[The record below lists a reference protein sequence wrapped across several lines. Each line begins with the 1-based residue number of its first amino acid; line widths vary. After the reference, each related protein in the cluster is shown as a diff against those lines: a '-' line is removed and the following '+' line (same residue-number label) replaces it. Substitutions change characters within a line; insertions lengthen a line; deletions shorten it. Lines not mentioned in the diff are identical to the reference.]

1 MGVFGR
7 KSTDGERAEE
17 LFSPYLDGQVSP
29 QERMFLERY
38 LAEHPE
44 TRAKFELAKQ
54 AVQLTQ
60 TLPPVKPPR
69 SFVLPRSMA
78 RKPSPAMRLYPVMRL
93 ATVAAMALFVFA
105 LVGDLATSS
114 RLAPT
119 AETQS
124 VALSI
129 QPTESPD
136 TAAPEALLSEAPAPT
151 ATLEAAGAA
160 RSDAAATATV
170 PAAADAAAP
179 AVTATPAATQDAAK
193 MLAVTAESSE
203 SFADTSVA
211 GQPSAA
217 PDSVDVLRTSV
228 FALAG
233 LTLVLAAA
241 TLVVRQRAR

>member
-1 MGVFGR
+1 MSRITIDFGIR
-7 KSTDGERAEE
+7 PSLWKRSATPCWVATMSSVTG
-17 LFSPYLDGQVSP
+17 P
-29 QERMFLERY
+29 
-38 LAEHPE
+38 
-44 TRAKFELAKQ
+44 TTKFA
-54 AVQLTQ
+54 
-60 TLPPVKPPR
+60 
-69 SFVLPRSMA
+69 
-78 RKPSPAMRLYPVMRL
+78 RL
-93 ATVAAMALFVFA
+93 AAMVWISRGTPVTAAS
-105 LVGDLATSS
+105 DLATSS